1 VKVVARGHNS
11 GRIFAISKHHETPN
25 FCLKLSETARLVSE
39 TIHVDEKFIMSRFE
53 DAFVICGAFDG
64 TPKTLSYPKRIEV
77 AVQRVGPSE
86 EKTGRSLQSLAILLR
101 FIGD

>member
-1 VKVVARGHNS
+1 M
-11 GRIFAISKHHETPN
+11 
-25 FCLKLSETARLVSE
+25 SE

-77 AVQRVGPSE
+77 AVQRVGPRRKRQEDPCRVWPFFSD
-86 EKTGRSLQSLAILLR
+86 LQGI
-101 FIGD
+101 

>member
-1 VKVVARGHNS
+1 M
-11 GRIFAISKHHETPN
+11 
-25 FCLKLSETARLVSE
+25 SE

-101 FIGD
+101 FTGDLTDLTISTMGTMMGISGITLR

>member
-1 VKVVARGHNS
+1 M
-11 GRIFAISKHHETPN
+11 
-25 FCLKLSETARLVSE
+25 
-39 TIHVDEKFIMSRFE
+39 DEKFIMSRFE

-101 FIGD
+101 FTGDLTDLTISTMGTMMVIM